1 MVGARRGRLPTVRRG
16 LNTDRTGVPGL
27 RGDSQ
32 GLAAADAKSGPRA
45 STLAGFAEGT
55 TSSCCRCTRTFRSC
69 CRWTRTFR
77 WTTCGRCTSS
87 FAEHL
92 AGGRSVLVDAAN
104 TDKNDRRAL
113 LDLASRYLASTLA
126 VVCSP
131 GEGETDMIAALP
143 AEGWQA
149 VVVAR

>member
-1 MVGARRGRLPTVRRG
+1 VLPVHQNLPVVLPVDQNLPVDDARALHKQ
-16 LNTDRTGVPGL
+16 L
-27 RGDSQ
+27 
-32 GLAAADAKSGPRA
+32 
-45 STLAGFAEGT
+45 
-55 TSSCCRCTRTFRSC
+55 
-69 CRWTRTFR
+69 
-77 WTTCGRCTSS
+77 
-87 FAEHL
+87 AEHL

-131 GEGETDMIAALP
+131 SEGETDMIAALP

>member
-1 MVGARRGRLPTVRRG
+1 VLPVHQNLPVVLPVDQNLPVDDVRA
-16 LNTDRTGVPGL
+16 LHKQL
-27 RGDSQ
+27 
-32 GLAAADAKSGPRA
+32 
-45 STLAGFAEGT
+45 
-55 TSSCCRCTRTFRSC
+55 
-69 CRWTRTFR
+69 
-77 WTTCGRCTSS
+77 
-87 FAEHL
+87 AEHL

-131 GEGETDMIAALP
+131 SEGETDMIAALP